1 MRFSACV
8 TTRNRTE
15 QLEQCLQKLWNSNA
29 KPSAV
34 VVSDDS
40 ESPKVRHENLM
51 VVQKYSST
59 SYFIGPRA
67 GISANRNNALSKLT
81 GTDFVVFIDDDVSVD
96 PDFIKLAGER
106 YTTMTVQES
115 NMTILSGITCNQ
127 YGHKIGSSKLSWR
140 GYFCSADK
148 PQAVNIHAAVF
159 PWSFFQ
165 QELWDENIFFG
176 YEDAELCLRA
186 LKLGYHIIHCRKL
199 KASHLCFENGTLALE
214 TMGSLSN
221 YEVYIEAAR
230 LYVGIKRYK
239 DIFPNIFYLIAFII
253 VYFCHMTI
261 YLLRNNAL
269 NAYPTII
276 RRSNIRQLWKK
287 SQL

>member
-15 QLEQCLQKLWNSNA
+15 QLEQCLQELWNSNV
-29 KPSAV
+29 KPYSV

-40 ESPKVRHENLM
+40 ESPEVRHKNLT
-51 VVQKYSST
+51 VVQKYSDT
-59 SYFIGPRA
+59 SYVVGPRA
-67 GISANRNNALSKLT
+67 GISANRNNALNKLT
-81 GTDFVVFIDDDVSVD
+81 NTDFVVFTDDDVGVD
-96 PDFIKLAGER
+96 PDFIKLAGDR
-106 YTTMTVQES
+106 YTKMTVKES
-115 NMTILSGITCNQ
+115 EMTILSGITCNQ

-140 GYFCSADK
+140 GYFCSAEE

-186 LKLGYHIIHCRKL
+186 LKLGYHIIYCPEL
-199 KASHLCFENGTLALE
+199 EASHLCFEKGTLSTERA
-214 TMGSLSN
+214 GNLSN
-221 YEVYIEAAR
+221 YDVYVEAAR

-239 DIFPNIFYLIAFII
+239 YIFPNILNLIAFII

-269 NAYPTII
+269 NVYPTII